1 MPDGIT
7 EEQFFSLDYAPES
20 FVCCGCVKPEA
31 RTIPQDA
38 YRLCW
43 KNKAVDERGD
53 YDEQDLAHT
62 VAVISHALGAIAT
75 RRVNSGTIRVPSGD
89 GQEMVLVETAQGDDT
104 AQ

>member
-1 MPDGIT
+1 MSARLASENIDMPMMNFPKCWRNRDDCEPFQAIDGAVPDGIT

-43 KNKAVDERGD
+43 KNKAVDERGG
-53 YDEQDLAHT
+53 L
-62 VAVISHALGAIAT
+62 
-75 RRVNSGTIRVPSGD
+75 
-89 GQEMVLVETAQGDDT
+89 
-104 AQ
+104 